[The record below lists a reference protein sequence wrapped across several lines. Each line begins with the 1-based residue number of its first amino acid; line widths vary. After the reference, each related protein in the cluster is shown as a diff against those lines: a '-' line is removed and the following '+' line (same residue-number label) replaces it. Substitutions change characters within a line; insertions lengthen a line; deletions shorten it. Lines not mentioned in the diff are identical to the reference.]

1 MKNYQLTDEQMEV
14 LRFCAAI
21 PTGLIEVLD
30 WDNIPEPEQKEIL
43 HDESI
48 AREIIK
54 EIDDNKTLLP
64 LNDEKRIFLLKY
76 MQAYKNSVEKY
87 NPESN
92 EEDFARIKELV
103 IINELKS
110 IVK

>member
-1 MKNYQLTDEQMEV
+1 MKNYQLTDEQIEV

-21 PTGLIEVLD
+21 PTGLKEVLD
-30 WDNIPEPEQKEIL
+30 RDNIPV
-43 HDESI
+43 
-48 AREIIK
+48 
-54 EIDDNKTLLP
+54 
-64 LNDEKRIFLLKY
+64 FLLKY

-87 NPESN
+87 NPKSN

-110 IVK
+110 IIK